1 MNPMKIS
8 VIGSGYA
15 GLVNAVGF
23 AHIGNQVT
31 CVDIDQTKIDNIN
44 NGISPIFEEDLENM
58 LKDAIE
64 KGNIK
69 ATTDI
74 RTAIQETDITF
85 IAVGTPSNIDG
96 SIDLKYIK
104 AVANEIGD
112 ILKQKKEYHLVIVK
126 STVVPGTTEDIV
138 GATIEK
144 VSGKKRGTDFG
155 LAMSPEFLREGK
167 AMEDYLKPDRV
178 VIGAYDKK
186 SSDILHNLNSPLTKN
201 IIITDIKTAEMI
213 KYTSNAFLATKI
225 SFTNEIGNICKK
237 LDIDVYDVMKG
248 VGTDFRIS
256 PYFLNAGCGFGGS
269 CFPKDVKALIAKS
282 KELGY
287 TPKLLDTVIT
297 VNKNQP
303 KLMIAMAKKHI
314 KDLKNKKIT
323 ILGLA
328 FKPGTDD
335 IREAPSTT
343 IIEELLRQ
351 GAKIT
356 VYDPKAMKHIKI
368 IFNDKISYAKT
379 RDDAIQAS
387 ETIMLVTEWDEFKD
401 EQIYNEKLIIDG
413 RKTLNKRT
421 KENYEGIC
429 W

>member
-1 MNPMKIS
+1 MKIS

-15 GLVNAVGF
+15 GLVNAAGF

-31 CVDIDQTKIDNIN
+31 CVDIDQKKIDQIN
-44 NGISPIFEEDLENM
+44 NGISPIFEEGLEDI
-58 LKDAIE
+58 LKDSLK

-74 RTAIQETDITF
+74 KAAIEQTDLTF

-96 SIDLKYIK
+96 SINLKYIETVSK
-104 AVANEIGD
+104 DIGN
-112 ILKQKKEYHLVIVK
+112 ILKNKDTYHLIIVK
-126 STVVPGTTEDIV
+126 STVVPGTTEDTV
-138 GATIEK
+138 GTIIEQT
-144 VSGKKRGTDFG
+144 SGKKRGTDFG

-178 VIGAYDKK
+178 VIGAHDKK
-186 SSDILHNLNSPLTKN
+186 SSDILCELNKPLTDN
-201 IIITDIKTAEMI
+201 IITTDIKTAEMI

-237 LDIDVYDVMKG
+237 LGIDVYDVMKG
-248 VGTDFRIS
+248 VGADFRIS

-282 KELGY
+282 KQLGY
-287 TPKLLDTVIT
+287 TPTLLENAIT

-303 KLMIAMAKKHI
+303 KKMIDLAKKHMGEL
-314 KDLKNKKIT
+314 KDKKIT
-323 ILGLA
+323 LLGLA

-335 IREAPSTT
+335 IREAPAVT
-343 IIEELLRQ
+343 IIEDLINA
-351 GAKIT
+351 GATIT
-356 VYDPKAMKHIKI
+356 VYDPEAQDNIKS
-368 IFNDKISYAKT
+368 IFKDKISYAQTKEE
-379 RDDAIQAS
+379 AIAAS
-387 ETIMLVTEWDEFKD
+387 DTIMLLTEWDEFMD
-401 EQIYNEKLIIDG
+401 ETLYEGKLIIDG
-413 RKTLNKRT
+413 RKTLNKKT
-421 KENYEGIC
+421 QPGYEGIC

>member
-1 MNPMKIS
+1 MHPAKIS

-23 AHIGNQVT
+23 AHLENKVI
-31 CVDIDQTKIDNIN
+31 CVDIDQKKIDLIN
-44 NGISPIFEEDLENM
+44 KGIPPIYEEGLEEN
-58 LKDAIE
+58 LKDALK

-74 RTAIQETDITF
+74 SRSVMETDITF
-85 IAVGTPSNIDG
+85 IAVGTPSNDDG

-104 AVANEIGD
+104 KVSEDLGN
-112 ILKQKKEYHLVIVK
+112 ILKKKDRYHTITVK

-138 GATIEK
+138 AKTIES
-144 VSGKKRGTDFG
+144 VSGKKRGKDFG

-167 AMEDYLKPDRV
+167 AMDDFLKPDRI
-178 VIGAYDKK
+178 VIGEHDKK
-186 SSDILHNLNSPLTKN
+186 SGDILYALNKLLTDN
-201 IIITDIKTAEMI
+201 IIRTDIKTAEMI

-237 LDIDVYDVMKG
+237 LEIDVYDVMKG
-248 VGTDFRIS
+248 VGMDFRIS
-256 PYFLNAGCGFGGS
+256 PYFLSAGCGFGGS

-282 KELGY
+282 KSIGYEPEL
-287 TPKLLDTVIT
+287 LESVIK
-297 VNKNQP
+297 VNKSQP
-303 KLMIAMAKKHI
+303 KMMIYLAKKHLENL
-314 KDLKNKKIT
+314 KDKKIT
-323 ILGLA
+323 LLGLA

-335 IREAPSTT
+335 IREAPAII
-343 IIEELLRQ
+343 IIEELLKV

-356 VYDPKAMKHIKI
+356 VYDPQAMGNIKA
-368 IFNDKISYAKT
+368 IFSDRITYAPTKK
-379 RDDAIQAS
+379 DAIAAS
-387 ETIMLVTEWDEFKD
+387 DAIMIVTEWDEFRD
-401 EQIYNEKLIIDG
+401 EKLYSQKLVIDG

-421 KENYEGIC
+421 TKNYEGIC